1 MAPGRERTTLQPPTG
16 EMPAALKQKQ
26 LEEFRRALYDERV
39 DKKGRLLPS
48 QAAPVA
54 TSEQQQR
61 PHPWS
66 RLRWSAN
73 GQGHFARCR
82 GCDLKNVLYWHERHG
97 SFMTLEQDYLP
108 KGGILAI
115 ADSGCRTAVGGEEWH
130 ARFQQH
136 LKLHGLDWEEIQESE
151 WFKFGA
157 GEAIQS
163 SKAYLYPVG
172 IHGKCSYLRMS
183 EVGGEAADCP
193 GLVGPSD
200 MSRWKVAFRFET
212 KEVDAMGVTRP
223 MVLTNTRHPG
233 LDLLDF
239 ETKKLRYYGFEDGEG
254 SADQPSRVRL
264 CDSGE
269 SA

>member
-1 MAPGRERTTLQPPTG
+1 MTSLALMPMRDQEKRQWKLVDYDSSSDGDGSFAHVDGSQSSHRKASPPVPKGAMKPCSHCGRGGHRSHKCPELIGGYPYDPSGAREAIEALPYMSRDEKKALFHRLQREDEENQRPVVPSRSSTSVAPGRERTTLQPPTG

-48 QAAPVA
+48 EAAPVA

-130 ARFQQH
+130 ARFQI
-136 LKLHGLDWEEIQESE
+136 WS
-151 WFKFGA
+151 W
-157 GEAIQS
+157 
-163 SKAYLYPVG
+163 
-172 IHGKCSYLRMS
+172 
-183 EVGGEAADCP
+183 
-193 GLVGPSD
+193 
-200 MSRWKVAFRFET
+200 
-212 KEVDAMGVTRP
+212 
-223 MVLTNTRHPG
+223 
-233 LDLLDF
+233 
-239 ETKKLRYYGFEDGEG
+239 
-254 SADQPSRVRL
+254 
-264 CDSGE
+264 
-269 SA
+269 